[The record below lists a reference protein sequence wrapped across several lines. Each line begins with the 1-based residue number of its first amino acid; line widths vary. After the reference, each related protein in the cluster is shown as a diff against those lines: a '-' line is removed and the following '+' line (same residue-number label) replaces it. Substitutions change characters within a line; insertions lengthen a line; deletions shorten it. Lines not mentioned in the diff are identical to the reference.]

1 MHDRSPFILKDLPN
15 FRPNSRAAMAA
26 LLCSL
31 AAVSSSALAQT
42 SAPAAPPATTP
53 VTTQATSG
61 EPGRL
66 ADVIV
71 TAQKVAQPAG
81 KAAISITAIG
91 GEELRTLGVANATAL
106 TTLMPNV
113 QISSGSAG
121 STDISIRGIVSTNTT
136 EVGDPA
142 AAFHVD
148 GVYLGRP
155 QSAGANFYDL
165 ERVEVLRG
173 PQGTLYGRNATAG
186 AVNLIT
192 NKPGKKFAGEA
203 NVLLGTQNLKAFEGM
218 VNVPVNSTLALRA
231 VVSST
236 NRDGFLITAD
246 GSGVANTFS
255 KNRDDVA
262 NLSARVHGLL
272 TFSAN
277 TKLLLTADMSNN
289 KGAGPGSVPLA
300 TYQTKTGS
308 EQRTVL
314 TNKNEG
320 ARDDKST
327 GLAAEFTANVGVGEL
342 TYLGARRT
350 FDRNNLSST
359 GAVSSLTVSGFTQT
373 SHELR
378 LASNPASNPGSS
390 PLTWVGGLYAF
401 DEQGNIDATFGINP
415 FGAANPG
422 YRFIQTPVT
431 SKSTAAFGQ
440 VTYSLTPTF
449 RLTAGLRHTKDDKV
463 RDGRITNAAGSFN
476 FPPGDNKAA
485 VSYSQSTWKLGA
497 DADLAPGVLGYVSAA
512 TGYKAGGYFDGSN
525 AKGDN
530 TYRPELLTSVEAG
543 LKGRFLN
550 NRLRLSASVFSY
562 DYKDLQISYVA
573 LNPLTNAA
581 GTITTNAARARNNG
595 IELEAKLALGDNG
608 TLNVGA
614 GLLDAT
620 YDSFTFPVTLPA
632 RPVAIDY
639 AGKMLDRAPSATLN
653 LGYTH
658 DWALGNGAAV
668 TAYIGTRY
676 SSAYV
681 LSNFAVATPVQYTQ
695 ASHTRTDVNATYNA
709 AGDKWYLQAYGRN
722 LENRTVMTGFT
733 FSSFTGSQ
741 VFLNEARS
749 FGLRGGVRF

>member
-1 MHDRSPFILKDLPN
+1 MNTSPF
-15 FRPNSRAAMAA
+15 FRLNALAAAA
-26 LLCSL
+26 LACTLSS
-31 AAVSSSALAQT
+31 AVSAQVSTPT
-42 SAPAAPPATTP
+42 STPA
-53 VTTQATSG
+53 
-61 EPGRL
+61 EPSRL
-66 ADVIV
+66 ADVVI
-71 TAQKVAQPAG
+71 TAQKIAQPAS
-81 KAAISITAIG
+81 KAAISITAVG
-91 GEELRTLGVANATAL
+91 GEELRTSGATSATAL

-113 QISSGSAG
+113 QISGGGAG

-142 AAFHVD
+142 AAFNID

-155 QSAGANFYDL
+155 QSAGANFFDL

-186 AVNLIT
+186 AINLIT

-203 NVLLGTQNLKAFEGM
+203 NVLLGTQSLRTFEGM

-236 NRDGFLITAD
+236 SRDGFLVTAD
-246 GSGVANTFS
+246 GSGVANTFT
-255 KNRDDVA
+255 KNRDDAA

-272 TFSAN
+272 SFSAT

-300 TYQTKTGS
+300 TYQNKTGS

-314 TNKNEG
+314 TNRNEG
-320 ARDDKST
+320 SRDDKFT

-359 GAVSSLTVSGFTQT
+359 GGVTSLTVSGFTQT

-378 LASNPASNPGSS
+378 LASNPGSG
-390 PLTWVGGLYAF
+390 PLAWVGGLYAY
-401 DEQGNIDATFGINP
+401 DEQGDIDATFGINP

-422 YRFIQTPVT
+422 FRFIQTPVT
-431 SKSTAAFGQ
+431 SKSVAAFGQ
-440 VTYSLTPTF
+440 ATYSLSPTL
-449 RLTAGLRHTKDDKV
+449 RLTAGLRHTKDDKA
-463 RDGRITNAAGSFN
+463 RDGRTTSAAGTFN

-525 AKGDN
+525 ARGDN
-530 TYRPELLTSVEAG
+530 TYRPELLTSMEAG

-550 NRLRLSASVFSY
+550 NRLRLSAAVFSY

-573 LNPLTNAA
+573 LNPLTNTA
-581 GTITTNAARARNNG
+581 GTITTNAARAKNNG
-595 IELEAKLALGDNG
+595 IELEAKLAIADNG
-608 TLNVGA
+608 TLNIGA

-620 YDSFTFPVTLPA
+620 YDSFTFPVVLPA
-632 RPVAIDY
+632 RPVAIDF
-639 AGKMLDRAPSATLN
+639 AGKKLDRAPSATFN

-658 DWALGNGAAV
+658 DWALPGGAGL
-668 TAYIGTRY
+668 TAFLGMRY
-676 SSAYV
+676 TSSYV
-681 LSNFAVATPVQYTQ
+681 LSNFAVATPIQYTQ
-695 ASHTRTDVNATYNA
+695 ASHTRTDFNVTYNA
-709 AGDKWYLQAYGRN
+709 TGDKWYVQAYGRN

-733 FSSFTGSQ
+733 FSSFTGGQ
-741 VFLNEARS
+741 VFLNEPRS